1 MGWGKKISSYIP
13 ENTVHDLRLLNHQY
27 EIGDLVYVNKLARKV
42 GKSPKLQPVW
52 EGPFIITK
60 TYGPVLYEVQGR
72 KTSSVLHH
80 DRLKSYKS
88 DVVPGWVA
96 RFNLKDTLPM
106 ETIQEEETE
115 CKAEPMESTNQR
127 EDTHSGMQRT
137 KRGRIIKP
145 PDRLNL

>member
-1 MGWGKKISSYIP
+1 M
-13 ENTVHDLRLLNHQY
+13 
-27 EIGDLVYVNKLARKV
+27 ARKV

-60 TYGPVLYEVQGR
+60 RYGPVLYEVQRR

-88 DVVPGWVA
+88 DVPGWVA
-96 RFNLKDTLPM
+96 KFNLNKNRKKHNARKSR
-106 ETIQEEETE
+106 E
-115 CKAEPMESTNQR
+115 NQQTKGK
-127 EDTHSGMQRT
+127 THTPACSGS
-137 KRGRIIKP
+137 GIIKP